1 MIDRYSRKEMKEIWS
16 EENKTQKWLDVEL
29 AVIEA
34 FEYFGIITTE
44 IKDDIKTKAKFS
56 VERIKEIEKT
66 TKHDVIAFLTNLEE
80 NIGINSRWIHK
91 GMTSSDML
99 DTAFAIQLKEA
110 GNLILKEVDDFL
122 EILKNKAFEHQNTVM
137 IGRSHGIHAE
147 PTTFGLT
154 LASFYE
160 ELKRDR
166 ERLINGIKVISVGQ
180 ISGAVGTFA
189 FSDPKIEKK
198 TCEFL
203 NLEVAPISTQVISRD
218 RHMEFFW
225 SLLAIATTLDKMAI
239 NLRHLQRTEVL
250 EVEEYFSKGQKGS
263 SAMPHKRNPIS
274 GENISGITRL
284 IKSNFFAAVENVAL
298 WHERDISHSSVE
310 RIIAPDTTT
319 LTHYALSRY
328 KNVIKNLV
336 VYPQNMKNNL
346 NKLNGLI
353 FSQAL
358 LLKLTDKE
366 IERQTAYTLVQR
378 NAMKSFKNNSSFKN
392 ELFADKELMTFLS
405 EEEINQLFDV
415 KYHLKHVDTIFKRV
429 FL

>member
-122 EILKNKAFEHQNTVM
+122 EILKDKAFEHKNTVM

-198 TCEFL
+198 TCELL

>member
-358 LLKLTDKE
+358 LLKLTNKE

-392 ELFADKELMTFLS
+392 ELFADKKLMTFLS